1 MYEQQ
6 SMSFSHLEKALILL
20 RTREQWS
27 RAVAAAVQARYEW
40 ELSTNKQLSLSLS
53 LKKYQNSIKFDQ
65 KYQMEFLGIK

>member
-1 MYEQQ
+1 
-6 SMSFSHLEKALILL
+6 MSFSHLEKALILL
-20 RTREQWS
+20 RTREQWR

-65 KYQMEFLGIK
+65 QYQMEILGIK

>member
-65 KYQMEFLGIK
+65 KYQMEILGIK